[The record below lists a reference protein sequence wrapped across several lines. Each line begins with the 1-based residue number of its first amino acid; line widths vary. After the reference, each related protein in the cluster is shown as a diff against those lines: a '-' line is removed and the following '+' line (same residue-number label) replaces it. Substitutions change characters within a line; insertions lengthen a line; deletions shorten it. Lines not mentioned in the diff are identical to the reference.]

1 MRRRRDLV
9 CGTGVISRPAR
20 GSRRPISV
28 AFILWLIGIA
38 SMGRLAAGQ
47 ASQTPGPAF
56 EVASVKPNRSGP
68 GSVQRAG
75 LQPGDRVTMTN
86 VTLRTLI
93 QIAYPGMS
101 EIVGGPS
108 WVGSGPAGDRFD
120 VNAKA
125 EAPASREELQLMLRT
140 LLADR
145 FKLATHPESRDEPV
159 FALVFARSDR
169 RLGRNLRPAA
179 TDCAALRAAA
189 ASSGDR
195 DPCGLRTFVNA
206 LVTGRMSVRG
216 MGLDQILGLLSRDA
230 GRKVVDKTGLSGAF
244 DCELTWTPQV
254 FLQRS
259 FDRERF
265 SSIDPD
271 GPSIFTAVQEQLG
284 LKLESAR
291 GAVDV
296 LVIDHVEHPTE
307 N

>member
-1 MRRRRDLV
+1 M
-9 CGTGVISRPAR
+9 TRPSR
-20 GSRRPISV
+20 GSLRPTNV
-28 AFILWLIGIA
+28 AFVLWLIGIA
-38 SMGRLAAGQ
+38 STGRIAAGQ
-47 ASQTPGPAF
+47 ASQTPPGPVF
-56 EVASVKPNRSGP
+56 EVASVKPNSSGP
-68 GSVQRAG
+68 DSAQRAG
-75 LQPGDRVTMTN
+75 LQPGERVTMTN

-93 QIAYPGMS
+93 QIAYPGLS

-125 EAPASREELQLMLRT
+125 EAPASREQLQLMLRT

-145 FKLATHPESRDEPV
+145 FKLAVHVEPRDEPI

-169 RLGRNLRPAA
+169 RLGRNLRPAT
-179 TDCAALRAAA
+179 TDCATLRAAA
-189 ASSGDR
+189 AGSAE
-195 DPCGLRTFVNA
+195 PCGIRTFATA
-206 LVTGRMSVRG
+206 LMTGRMSVRG
-216 MGLDQILGLLSRDA
+216 LGLDQIVGVLSRDA
-230 GRKVVDKTGLSGAF
+230 GRKVVDKTGLTGAF
-244 DCELTWTPQV
+244 DCELTWTPQP
-254 FLQRS
+254 FLQRA

-284 LKLESAR
+284 LKLEATR

-296 LVIDHVEHPTE
+296 LVIDQVEHPTE

>member
-1 MRRRRDLV
+1 
-9 CGTGVISRPAR
+9 
-20 GSRRPISV
+20 V
-28 AFILWLIGIA
+28 AVILWLLGIA
-38 SMGRLAAGQ
+38 SMGRIAAGQ
-47 ASQTPGPAF
+47 ASQAPPPPAF
-56 EVASVKPNRSGP
+56 EVASVKANKSGP
-68 GSVQRAG
+68 DSAQRAG
-75 LQPGDRVTMTN
+75 LQPGERVTMTN

-101 EIVGGPS
+101 EIVGGPG

-125 EAPASREELQLMLRT
+125 DAPASREQLQSMLRT

-145 FKLATHPESRDEPV
+145 FKLAIHTESRDEPV
-159 FALVFARSDR
+159 FALVFARSDH

-189 ASSGDR
+189 AGSAE
-195 DPCGLRTFVNA
+195 PCGIRTFATA
-206 LVTGRMSVRG
+206 LMTGRMSVRG
-216 MGLDQILGLLSRDA
+216 LGLDQIVGVLSRDA
-230 GRKVVDKTGLSGAF
+230 GRKVVDKTGLTGAF
-244 DCELTWTPQV
+244 DCELTWTPQA
-254 FLQRS
+254 FLQRP

-265 SSIDPD
+265 PSIDAD

-284 LKLESAR
+284 LKLEAAR

-296 LVIDHVEHPTE
+296 LVIDHVERPTE